1 MLYTNILVKRSHE
14 SVSLELRSVCRA
26 AVVALLLLSTPGW
39 GYASGPRMG
48 SKMPDFNLQDQYGI
62 AHNLRSLLGP
72 KGAVI
77 LFYRSADWCPYCK
90 SQLLEL
96 QQNEDGLH
104 AVGVGLA
111 AVSYDNLAVLQKFS
125 ERRGI
130 HFPLLSDAGS
140 KIIRQL
146 GILNESVAADHP
158 YFGSPYPC
166 LFILDANGTIVGK
179 YFEDD
184 HRRGDIFG
192 NILTQKFSAASSA
205 RNSEIESGQLKVL
218 ATASHSIVTAGQ
230 RVALTLDVE
239 LKPSMHVYAQG
250 VEGFIPIEWK
260 FKESDTIATHQVRYP
275 ASERLHLEAVGVTV
289 PVYRGHFRLRGEITI
304 ADDDKLR
311 SSLDDSGTFTVEG
324 TFQYQACDDRICYIP
339 QKHQVKWTFHKVGF
353 EKDHILEDLN
363 RKAPGRAR

>member
-1 MLYTNILVKRSHE
+1 
-14 SVSLELRSVCRA
+14 
-26 AVVALLLLSTPGW
+26 
-39 GYASGPRMG
+39 
-48 SKMPDFNLQDQYGI
+48 MPDFNLQDQYGI

-96 QQNEDGLH
+96 QQNEDGLQ

-111 AVSYDNLAVLQKFS
+111 AVSYDNLAVLHKFS

-130 HFPLLSDAGS
+130 RFPLLSDATS
-140 KIIRQL
+140 RIIRQL

-158 YFGSPYPC
+158 YFGSPHPC
-166 LFILDANGTIVGK
+166 LFVLDATGTIVGK

-205 RNSEIESGQLKVL
+205 RNSEVESKQLKVL

-230 RVALTLDVE
+230 RVALTLGVE
-239 LKPSMHVYAQG
+239 LKPRMHVYAQG

-260 FKESDTIATHQVRYP
+260 FKESDTIAKHEVRYP
-275 ASERLHLEAVGVTV
+275 ASERLHLEAVGKTV

-304 ADDDKLR
+304 ADDDRLR
-311 SSLDDSGTFTVEG
+311 SSLGDSGTFTVEG
-324 TFQYQACDDRICYIP
+324 TFQYQACDDRICYTP
-339 QKHQVKWTFHKVGF
+339 QKHQVKWTFHNVGSD
-353 EKDHILEDLN
+353 KGDLH
-363 RKAPGRAR
+363 RKTPGTAR